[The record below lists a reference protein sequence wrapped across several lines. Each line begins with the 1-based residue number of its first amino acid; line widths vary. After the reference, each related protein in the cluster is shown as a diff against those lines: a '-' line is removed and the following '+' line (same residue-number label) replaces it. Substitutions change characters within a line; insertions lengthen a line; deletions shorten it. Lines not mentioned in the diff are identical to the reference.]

1 MKKSRKFSVRQLGFY
16 VFLTAVLLYIVRKLL
31 YVVLEIPG
39 KEKASLGKKRIACVG
54 DSITFGTGVIWN
66 RKRDAWPYQL
76 GRLLGEKYQV
86 VNYGI
91 SGASVQKESDKP
103 YRDDFM
109 KKVEQME
116 TEAVILMLGSND
128 SKACNWDSEQFEKA
142 YSETIVRLKAST
154 KNLYVMIPPKA
165 FVVRFRRKVKFGI
178 RNEVIRDEIYP
189 AILRLAKAHNVPV
202 IDLYRLT
209 EDYPEYFEDG
219 VHPNKLGNRVIA
231 KYVLSQ
237 LLFCEAV

>member
-1 MKKSRKFSVRQLGFY
+1 MKKSREFSAIRLGFY
-16 VFLTAVLLYIVRKLL
+16 VSIVAVILYTVRKLL
-31 YVVLEIPG
+31 YVVLEIPR
-39 KEKASLGKKRIACVG
+39 KEKAFLGKKRIACVG
-54 DSITFGTGVIWN
+54 DSITYGTGVIWN

-76 GRLLGEKYQV
+76 GKFLGERYQV

-91 SGASVQKESDKP
+91 SGASIQKESDKP
-103 YRDDFM
+103 YRVDFM
-109 KKVEQME
+109 KNVEQME

-128 SKACNWDSEQFEKA
+128 SKACNWNSEQFEKA

-165 FVVRFRRKVKFGI
+165 FVVRFRRNVKFGI

-231 KYVLSQ
+231 KYVFEQ
-237 LLFCEAV
+237 LDRGGIK

>member
-1 MKKSRKFSVRQLGFY
+1 MKKSRRFSIIRLGFF
-16 VFLTAVLLYIVRKLL
+16 VSAIAVILYTVRKLL
-31 YVVLEIPG
+31 YAVLEIPR
-39 KEKASLGKKRIACVG
+39 KEKAFLGKKRIACVG

-66 RKRDAWPYQL
+66 RRRDAWPYQL
-76 GRLLGEKYQV
+76 GKLLGEEYQV

-103 YRDDFM
+103 YRADFM
-109 KKVEQME
+109 KNVEQME
-116 TEAVILMLGSND
+116 TEAVFLMLGSND
-128 SKACNWDSEQFEKA
+128 SKACNWNPEQFEKA
-142 YSETIVRLKAST
+142 YSETVERLKAST

-165 FVVRFRRKVKFGI
+165 FVLRFRRKVKFGI

-189 AILRLAKAHNVPV
+189 TILRLAKAHNVPV

-209 EDYPEYFEDG
+209 ENYPEYFEDG

-231 KYVLSQ
+231 RYVFEQ
-237 LLFCEAV
+237 LDRGGRK

>member
-1 MKKSRKFSVRQLGFY
+1 MKSEGNRISKLI
-16 VFLTAVLLYIVRKLL
+16 LTAGAAAAGLYIAPKIM
-31 YVVLEIPG
+31 YAILEIPR
-39 KEKASLGKKRIACVG
+39 KEKALPGKKRIVCVG
-54 DSITFGTGVIWN
+54 DSITFGTGVIWH

-76 GRLLGEKYQV
+76 GRLLGEKYKV

-237 LLFCEAV
+237 LLFCEVV

>member
-1 MKKSRKFSVRQLGFY
+1 MKKSREFSVRRLGFSISAA
-16 VFLTAVLLYIVRKLL
+16 AVMLYIIRKLL
-31 YVVLEIPG
+31 YAVLEIPR
-39 KEKASLGKKRIACVG
+39 KEKAFLGKKRIACVG

-103 YRDDFM
+103 YRADFM
-109 KKVEQME
+109 KNVEQME

-128 SKACNWDSEQFEKA
+128 SKACNWNSEQFEKA
-142 YSETIVRLKAST
+142 YSEAIERLKAST

-178 RNEVIRDEIYP
+178 RNEVIRDEINP
-189 AILRLAKAHNVPV
+189 IILRLSKTHNVPV
-202 IDLYRLT
+202 IDLYQLT

-219 VHPNKLGNRVIA
+219 VHPNKLGNKVIA
-231 KYVLSQ
+231 KHVFYQ